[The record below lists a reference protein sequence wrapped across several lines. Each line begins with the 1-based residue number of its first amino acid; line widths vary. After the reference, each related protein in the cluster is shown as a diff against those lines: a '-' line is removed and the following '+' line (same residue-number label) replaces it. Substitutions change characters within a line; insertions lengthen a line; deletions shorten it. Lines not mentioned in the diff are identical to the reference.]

1 MLDYFLPS
9 RNASNGAASPGPLS
23 DFWYS
28 PVGRTTTSHVHVNDQ
43 TALTY
48 SAVWA
53 ATRLLAGTSAWLPLN
68 LHRRNGARREI
79 AYDDPRQR
87 MVHDRPNSM
96 LSSMMFRVSGFSQ
109 QINGG
114 NFYAEIVRDVRTK
127 KPVSLWPIAPR
138 RVRVVVEDGTD
149 NLWYMV
155 KTNSGKEVPIP
166 AVDIFHVPSTMSDDG
181 IRGKGVIDFARET
194 IGTGIAAERR
204 TAADFGSGRLPKI
217 VIESPGTMTQDHRD
231 SFRRE
236 WNAIHSGENG
246 HQVAQLGGGA
256 TAKVLSTNAA
266 ESQFNE
272 LRQFTVEEIARWY
285 GVPPHMLQHLLRSTF
300 NNVEQLGIDFVTY
313 SLMPWLKLWE
323 QELWFKLLTPEEK
336 ETHDFRFNVNG
347 LLRGDSAARRE
358 WYRTMVTLGVFS
370 RNEVR
375 ELEEMNPVEGG
386 DVCLIQGAMVAIGD
400 DGIPMLPAASANG
413 DVTLED
419 DEEPEDGDTEDAG
432 DGVAS
437 PNEAAMA
444 VARAVLQESLS
455 RMAFKELQAATRAAN
470 DPSKF
475 SAWLTEFYES
485 HTKKMQEAIR
495 VAAFSLKCAGVNVTE
510 ESIVSKWC
518 NESRTTLDACLDT
531 PQATFATVVK
541 NRVADWS
548 SVRVG
553 KFVDE
558 ISTPATSA
566 A

>member
-1 MLDYFLPS
+1 MAILDLFLPS
-9 RNASNGAASPGPLS
+9 RNASAVATSNGPLS
-23 DFWYS
+23 DYWYS
-28 PVGRTTTSHVHVNDQ
+28 PVGRTTTSHVRVDEQ

-68 LHRRNGARREI
+68 LHRRVGDRREI

-114 NFYAEIVRDVRTK
+114 NFYAEIVRDIRTN
-127 KPVSLWPIAPR
+127 KPSSLWPIAPK
-138 RVRVVVEDGTD
+138 RVRVVIEDGTD

-155 KTNSGKEVPIP
+155 RTNSGKEEPIP
-166 AVDIFHVPSTMSDDG
+166 AADMFHVPSTMSDDG
-181 IRGKGVIDFARET
+181 VRGKGVIDFARET

-204 TAADFGSGRLPKI
+204 TAADFGSGRLPKV

-231 SFRRE
+231 AFRRE

-256 TAKVLSTNAA
+256 SAKVLSTSAA
-266 ESQFNE
+266 DSQFNE

-323 QELWFKLLTPEEK
+323 QELWFKLLTPEEQK
-336 ETHDFRFNVNG
+336 THDFRFNVNG

-358 WYRTMVTLGVFS
+358 WYRTMITLGVFS

-375 ELEEMNPVEGG
+375 ELEEMNPIEGG

-400 DGIPMLPAASANG
+400 DGVPMLPASSNKASEG
-413 DVTLED
+413 DTQP
-419 DEEPEDGDTEDAG
+419 EETDPEDNSDGMSSPDT
-432 DGVAS
+432 S
-437 PNEAAMA
+437 AM
-444 VARAVLQESLS
+444 VIARAVLQESLS

-475 SAWLTEFYES
+475 TTWLEEFYGTHS
-485 HTKKMQEAIR
+485 DKMKDAVR
-495 VAAFSLKCAGVNVTE
+495 VAAFSLKCAGMNVTE

-518 NESRTTLDACLDT
+518 DESRGVLDSCLDA

-548 SVRVG
+548 SSRVG

-558 ISTPATSA
+558 VVSLKNSA